1 MTMATC
7 TTSKTDQIRTL
18 NDAFRQSFVGGRV
31 MMTSGVN
38 ALDDADRHAL
48 LAAVQSFEDFSPDND
63 PHGERD
69 FGSIDIRGSRF
80 FWKLDYYDLNCHG
93 GSPDPADPAVTTRVL
108 TIMRAEEY

>member
-1 MTMATC
+1 MATC
-7 TTSKTDQIRTL
+7 TTTKTDQIRTL

-38 ALDDADRHAL
+38 ALDDADRLAL
-48 LAAVQSFEDFSPDND
+48 LAAVRAFDAFTPDND
-63 PHGERD
+63 PYGEHD
-69 FGSIDIRGSRF
+69 FGGIDIKGSKF
-80 FWKLDYYDLNCHG
+80 FWKLDYYDLQCRS